1 MAGALSAVFFLLGVG
16 SSLPWN
22 VFITAQNYFETRLAD
37 TVYAES
43 FLNWFSMAFNI
54 STLLSMLV
62 RTVVIGDRM
71 AGAIATVFCAL
82 FVIMS
87 VMFMHCLLTRMPEFA
102 GDEFFRLTMVSIL
115 FVSSASTMM
124 QDGLLRI
131 VAKFPPRCTQGLVAG
146 QAMAGLAVSI
156 SNFAILYANADE
168 NDGNTS
174 LHLLRVLAGNA
185 DLCAFLYFVLVFL
198 TLIGCVVMFV
208 LLTRMEMFRYYQNAD
223 PVPISGGGSE
233 AEDAKRFN
241 AMDTWDTESRE
252 TLLSS
257 SDEHDQDDHHERK
270 HHVDLVDLAY
280 RLRFYAATPFFVF
293 IITLAVFPGITS
305 AIKSVTPAR
314 GRFYRELFTPSSLI
328 LFNLGDFVSRLCASW
343 WTTTSDWRVMTA
355 SLARIAFVPLLMVC
369 NLQNEHHQVIT
380 YVLFH
385 SDLFP
390 LVLVLGFAFT
400 NGLLCTLALMHY
412 PRLLRSR
419 EEKELGGTVMF
430 FILSVGLTVGSLM
443 SFVLRAMLKP

>member
-22 VFITAQNYFETRLAD
+22 VFITAQDYFEKRLAD

-71 AGAIATVFCAL
+71 PGAIATVFCAL

-87 VMFMHCLLTRMPEFA
+87 IMFMHCLLTRMPEFE

-115 FVSSASTMM
+115 FVSCASTMM

-168 NDGNTS
+168 QADGR
-174 LHLLRVLAGNA
+174 LHFLRVLAGNA

-223 PVPISGGGSE
+223 PVPISGSE
-233 AEDAKRFN
+233 AEEAKHFN
-241 AMDTWDTESRE
+241 TMDTWDTESRE

-257 SDEHDQDDHHERK
+257 ADELEHGHGDHERK
-270 HHVDLVDLAY
+270 QHVDLVDLAY

-343 WTTTSDWRVMTA
+343 WTTTSDWRVMSA

-390 LVLVLGFAFT
+390 LVLVVGFAFT

>member
-1 MAGALSAVFFLLGVG
+1 MCASTNAQSNLSL
-16 SSLPWN
+16 SC
-22 VFITAQNYFETRLAD
+22 
-37 TVYAES
+37 VYC
-43 FLNWFSMAFNI
+43 
-54 STLLSMLV
+54 V
-62 RTVVIGDRM
+62 
-71 AGAIATVFCAL
+71 
-82 FVIMS
+82 
-87 VMFMHCLLTRMPEFA
+87 

-115 FVSSASTMM
+115 FVSCASTMM

-156 SNFAILYANADE
+156 SNFAILYANAD
-168 NDGNTS
+168 DTDS

-208 LLTRMEMFRYYQNAD
+208 LLIRMEMFRYYQNAD
-223 PVPISGGGSE
+223 PVPISGSDTE
-233 AEDAKRFN
+233 TKSFN
-241 AMDTWDTESRE
+241 TMDTWDSESRE

-257 SDEHDQDDHHERK
+257 SDEHEHEHDDPKRK
-270 HHVDLVDLAY
+270 HVDLVDLAY

-293 IITLAVFPGITS
+293 VITLAVFPGITS
-305 AIKSVTPAR
+305 AIKSVTPGR

-328 LFNLGDFVSRLCASW
+328 LFNLGDFMARLCASW
-343 WTTTSDWRVMTA
+343 WTTTSDWRVMIA

-380 YVLFH
+380 YVLFRN
-385 SDLFP
+385 DLFP